1 MFHKQDLKRKL
12 VKQAEKKQF
21 SKTEANRRY
30 IVEMEGKVEHVYRG
44 ELPFPEMAGQ
54 VKRDVLA
61 IVGQVMYLYTVN
73 W

>member
-1 MFHKQDLKRKL
+1 MFHKQDVKRKL
-12 VKQAEKKQF
+12 VKQAE
-21 SKTEANRRY
+21 ANRRY
-30 IVEMEGKVEHVYRG
+30 ITEMEGRVEHIYRG
-44 ELPFPEMAGQ
+44 DLPFPSMAGQ